1 MRCFVLSFLS
11 KKTYGIHQSLELEE
25 EKLTIVEEFMLYQF
39 RESQKLYEKENDD
52 KENRELIKFYRF
64 YEEVG
69 RLEEH
74 VEKCCINCLEFWD

>member
-1 MRCFVLSFLS
+1 
-11 KKTYGIHQSLELEE
+11 
-25 EKLTIVEEFMLYQF
+25 MLYQF

-74 VEKCCINCLEFWD
+74 VEKCCINCLEFWDQICEADPSFAKLRNLATIFYLYD